1 MMEQEKYQ
9 VTVPEAILAK
19 EIGQKVLDFIK
30 DQDMQVL
37 TQRINGKAL
46 ELLEKIRDILDDEKL
61 DDPECFERIE
71 TMVDAFQEA
80 GISVSRHD
88 W

>member
-30 DQDMQVL
+30 GQDMQVL

-46 ELLEKIRDILDDEKL
+46 ELLEKNQGY
-61 DDPECFERIE
+61 F
-71 TMVDAFQEA
+71 
-80 GISVSRHD
+80 G
-88 W
+88 